1 MKRTVGSNLFFRLSI
16 IMAIVAS
23 FTVCGLALLQ
33 VKKQILNLQSILA
46 AQTAARQNS
55 EVDLAKARSDLIT
68 TAATLKELRANLQAT
83 TLEKQ
88 QAQTTAAAQA
98 KKAAETLATVSQQR
112 DEAQATLARYRAAG
126 MEPEQITTVARQ
138 IKALQ
143 INLVN
148 AEKTNQLLSAKIER
162 LNRLIPGDDGATWP
176 SELHAKV
183 LASDPKWRFV
193 VLDAGEDKGVLEN
206 GEILLSRQGKL
217 LAKAKISR
225 VHKERSIAN
234 IVPGWEFADVVE
246 GDSASAAPTRF

>member
-1 MKRTVGSNLFFRLSI
+1 
-16 IMAIVAS
+16 MAIVAS

-33 VKKQILNLQSILA
+33 VKKKILNLQSNLA
-46 AQTAARQNS
+46 AQTAARQHS

-68 TAATLKELRANLQAT
+68 SAANLKELRASLQAT

-88 QAQTTAAAQA
+88 QALTAAAAQA
-98 KKAAETLATVSQQR
+98 KKGAETLATVSQQR
-112 DEAQATLARYRAAG
+112 DEAQAHLARYRAAG
-126 MEPEQITTVARQ
+126 LEPEQIASASRQ
-138 IKALQ
+138 IKTLQ
-143 INLVN
+143 ANLLN
-148 AEKTNQLLSAKIER
+148 AEQTNHLLTAKIARLNQL
-162 LNRLIPGDDGATWP
+162 IPDDNVAWP
-176 SELHAKV
+176 AELQAKV
-183 LASDPKWRFV
+183 LASDPKWHFV
-193 VLDAGEDKGVLEN
+193 VLDAGEDKGVPQN